1 MRIVSLA
8 PGATDILVAL
18 GLGDAIVGIG
28 HDSDVPPGWQSA
40 HVVTARDGA
49 STCLDEGRLVAL
61 APDLIFARGNEDGG
75 PTSRTAVRRSLARM
89 GRHPPVYALAPRTV
103 GDVLS
108 DVKTVGDAT
117 GARAQARELL
127 LALRSRLDRV
137 TLRTAGVAV
146 VPRVVCLEALD
157 PPRTSGF
164 WVSELIGMAGGYD
177 TLGGVGRPSRPT
189 SWAEVA
195 ARAPEVLVL
204 LSRHSLG
211 ADRAVGSIGVTLPGW
226 DILPSVRMGRVISV
240 DAALFERPGP
250 RIVDALETVAHQL
263 HPDLFAGQ
271 ISSIGPV
278 LGTHSGKG
286 VPGNSDRAQCSSLL
300 PGSPSY

>member
-28 HDSDVPPGWQSA
+28 HDADIPAEVRSVQVITIP
-40 HVVTARDGA
+40 DGA
-49 STCLDEGRLVAL
+49 STGLDEDRLVAL
-61 APDLIFARGNEDGG
+61 GPDLVFARGCEDGG
-75 PTSRTAVRRSLARM
+75 PTSRPAVRRSLARL
-89 GRHPPVYALAPRTV
+89 GRRPPVYALAPRTV

-117 GARAQARELL
+117 GAQAPARELL
-127 LALRSRLDRV
+127 IALRKRLDSV
-137 TLRTAGVAV
+137 TLRTAGLAV
-146 VPRVVCLEALD
+146 IPRVVCLESLD
-157 PPRTSGF
+157 PPRTSGG

-177 TLGGVGRPSRPT
+177 SLAGIGHPSRPT

-195 ARAPEVLVL
+195 AHAPEALVL

-211 ADRAVGSIGVTLPGW
+211 AKRADDRLGAALPDW
-226 DILPSVRMGRVISV
+226 DRLPSVRVGRLISV
-240 DAALFERPGP
+240 DSALLERPGP

-263 HPDLFAGQ
+263 HPGLSAGLTP
-271 ISSIGPV
+271 SIVPV
-278 LGTHSGKG
+278 LGTPPGAG
-286 VPGNSDRAQCSSLL
+286 VTGSCDSAHCSSGL